1 MDKLSIIV
9 PVYYNAPTLPAL
21 YEEFRHVM
29 RILDT
34 ADAEFIFVDD
44 GSGDHSAE
52 IIAGFAKKDSRV
64 KLVQLSKNHG
74 SGIAVFAGLSY
85 ATGDCAVIISA
96 DLQDPPSLIHEL
108 YRGWKEGFPA
118 VLAVRSSRKDPWAT
132 KVLAS
137 LFYRLMRR
145 FGVKNIPEGGC
156 DYGLI
161 DRKVIDAILKME
173 EKNSHLIIQVLWTGY
188 ERKLIAYER
197 RARAAGRSRWS
208 VAKKIKLFIDS
219 FTAFSYFPLR
229 VVSSMGFTIAAFGL
243 LYALFI
249 IGLRLVHGV
258 AIEGWSSLMV
268 VVLIA
273 SGAQLIGIG
282 IIGEYLWR
290 VLDEVR
296 KRPIFL
302 VKQTLGFD
310 DDDTGA
316 VYDVSSCRVHSL

>member
-1 MDKLSIIV
+1 MEKLSIIV
-9 PVYYNAPTLPAL
+9 PVYYNAQTLPAL
-21 YEEFRHVM
+21 YEEFVRVM
-29 RILDT
+29 KILDNV
-34 ADAEFIFVDD
+34 DGEFIFVDD
-44 GSGDHSAE
+44 GSGDNSAA
-52 IIAGFAKKDSRV
+52 ILAAFAHADERV
-64 KLVQLSKNHG
+64 KLVQLSKNNG

-96 DLQDPPSLIHEL
+96 DLQDPPSLIPEF

-118 VLAVRSSRKDPWAT
+118 VLAVRSSRNDPWTT
-132 KVLAS
+132 KVMAS

-161 DRKVIDAILKME
+161 DRKIIDAVLQME

-188 ERKLIAYER
+188 DRKIIPYER
-197 RARAAGRSRWS
+197 RARAAGTSRWS
-208 VAKKIKLFIDS
+208 LAKKIKLFIDS

-229 VVSSMGFTIAAFGL
+229 LVSSMGFTIAALGL

-249 IGLRLVHGV
+249 VALRLLHNVV
-258 AIEGWSSLMV
+258 IEGWSSLMV

-302 VKQTLGFD
+302 VKNTIGFED
-310 DDDTGA
+310 DEYSRPHA
-316 VYDVSSCRVHSL
+316 KQRPR